1 MRISELSSASAVSVG
16 TIKYYLRE
24 GLLPAGE
31 RTSRTTAEY
40 TEAHLER
47 LRLIRAL
54 LDEGG
59 LGIDG
64 VRRVLAALDVP
75 DPAHL
80 DLMATAQDALLA
92 ESDAEH
98 PDDTRARAWL
108 ARRGWP
114 ALPDQDPLPGRLE
127 AAWSACERAGIDIGE
142 AAMDRYA
149 DAVEQIARVDVASV
163 PTADPAAAVHR
174 VVVGTVMIDPVL
186 SVLRLLAQRAVAWR
200 GSDGR
205 HGPGPGAE
213 APLSPPASENGS
225 GTSCPPGTPG

>member
-31 RTSRTTAEY
+31 RTSPTTAEY
-40 TEAHLER
+40 TDAHLER

-92 ESDAEH
+92 ESGDDH

-127 AAWSACERAGIDIGE
+127 AAWAACERAGIEIGD

-149 DAVEQIARVDVASV
+149 DAVEQVARVDVASV
-163 PTADPAAAVHR
+163 PTGDPTAAVHR

-186 SVLRLLAQRAVAWR
+186 SALRLLAQRSVAWR
-200 GSDGR
+200 DSDGR
-205 HGPGPGAE
+205 PGPGVE
-213 APLSPPASENGS
+213 APLNPPASENGS